1 MNQDNFLNESFHT
14 YNIDLSVSEV
24 RRSSSST
31 PTPRIN
37 GGVTGGG
44 LINFKSPLFPL
55 IVFNL
60 NVLKGYDLFKILKEN
75 M

>member
-14 YNIDLSVSEV
+14 YHIDLSVSEV

-44 LINFKSPLFPL
+44 LINFKSPFFPL
-55 IVFNL
+55 II
-60 NVLKGYDLFKILKEN
+60 FKPTFLKETR
-75 M
+75 